1 MVSTVWKL
9 EILLEGFAKVP
20 EALRNCEV
28 NALIT
33 DSRQVEPGALFI
45 ALAGQTQNGADYI
58 DQALQRGAVAVLQE
72 SGSIVHEVVIAM
84 PQLRRQL
91 GQIASRFYDH
101 PSQQLKIAAVT
112 GTDGKSSVSHFIAAA
127 MERLEGR
134 AAVLG
139 TLGNRMCSGVSLSAA
154 GAHTTPPPIELQK
167 LLAEVAA
174 AGGRSVALEAS
185 SHGIEQSRLAGTKV
199 NCAVLTQLGRDHLD
213 YHGTMEAYAAAKQA
227 LFEEPGLESLVL
239 NLDDALGR
247 TINAQVAPLKNVI
260 GYSLK
265 ERSADLYAQLVTQD
279 QNGLQLEFHYQGSSE
294 RCNSPLYGRFNGSN
308 LLATLG
314 VLLCWKFPFSQAVE
328 ALQQIPAVDGRMEP
342 FHPRSVADPILVVDY
357 AHTPGAL
364 NSALQATR
372 AHLQQQDGE
381 LWVVFGC
388 GGDRDRGKRP
398 KMGAVAE
405 QGAERVVVTNDN
417 PRTEPPVVIIEEIL
431 TGMSTPQQALVIED
445 RAAAIRYAFEHAA
458 ENDVILVAGKGHE
471 TTQVVGERTIE
482 WSDRVLAAELSGQ
495 ELKV

>member
-185 SHGIEQSRLAGTKV
+185 SHGIEQSRLAGTRV

-239 NLDDALGR
+239 NLD
-247 TINAQVAPLKNVI
+247 
-260 GYSLK
+260 
-265 ERSADLYAQLVTQD
+265 
-279 QNGLQLEFHYQGSSE
+279 
-294 RCNSPLYGRFNGSN
+294 
-308 LLATLG
+308 
-314 VLLCWKFPFSQAVE
+314 
-328 ALQQIPAVDGRMEP
+328 
-342 FHPRSVADPILVVDY
+342 
-357 AHTPGAL
+357 
-364 NSALQATR
+364 
-372 AHLQQQDGE
+372 
-381 LWVVFGC
+381 
-388 GGDRDRGKRP
+388 
-398 KMGAVAE
+398 
-405 QGAERVVVTNDN
+405 
-417 PRTEPPVVIIEEIL
+417 
-431 TGMSTPQQALVIED
+431 
-445 RAAAIRYAFEHAA
+445 
-458 ENDVILVAGKGHE
+458 
-471 TTQVVGERTIE
+471 
-482 WSDRVLAAELSGQ
+482 
-495 ELKV
+495 